1 MIYTNDSSFKRRCN
15 YHYDLWHCHI
25 CTFMNESGSRVCSL
39 CDTQRSVS
47 SLSSSSISLTSTR
60 SREHISRE
68 TAWFNQV
75 TRMLDG
81 NEIATNG
88 TTEVESVISQ
98 TNASCMMQDN
108 DGADYDPLDTSD
120 DYVSLS
126 SGWSE
131 ATTSTESSR
140 KDQLARFE
148 RLRSSMT
155 EQDKVGLGMLS
166 LAEDG

>member
-1 MIYTNDSSFKRRCN
+1 MIYTNDSRYNRRC
-15 YHYDLWHCHI
+15 HYDLWNCHI

-47 SLSSSSISLTSTR
+47 SVSSRSSISLTNTR

-68 TAWFNQV
+68 TAWFNRV

-81 NEIATNG
+81 FEIATNE
-88 TTEVESVISQ
+88 TTEVEGVISQ
-98 TNASCMMQDN
+98 TNASCMMQN
-108 DGADYDPLDTSD
+108 NYGADYDPLDTLD

-131 ATTSTESSR
+131 ATTSTKSSQN
-140 KDQLARFE
+140 DQLARFE

-155 EQDKVGLGMLS
+155 DQDKIGLGMLS